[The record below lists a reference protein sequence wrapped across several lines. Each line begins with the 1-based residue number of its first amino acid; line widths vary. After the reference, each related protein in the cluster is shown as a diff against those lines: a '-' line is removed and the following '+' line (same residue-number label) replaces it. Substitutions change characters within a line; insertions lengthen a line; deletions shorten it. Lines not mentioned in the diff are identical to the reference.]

1 MPVAPKILRRA
12 AAATSSET
20 LYTTP
25 SATTTIVTEITVVNT
40 SGSSETFS
48 IALDGIDL
56 FSSLSIAANTTATY
70 SMKQVLTATKL
81 ITGSAS
87 VTDVNFFIAGVE
99 IT

>member
-1 MPVAPKILRRA
+1 MAVAPKILRRA
-12 AAATSSET
+12 AAATTSET

-40 SGSSETFS
+40 SGSSATFS
-48 IALDGIDL
+48 ITLDGIDL

-81 ITGSAS
+81 IAGSAS

>member
-1 MPVAPKILRRA
+1 MAVTPKILRRA

-25 SATTTIVTEITVVNT
+25 SATTTIVTEITVANT
-40 SGSSETFS
+40 SGSSATFS

-56 FSSLSIAANTTATY
+56 FSSLSIAANTTTTY

-99 IT
+99 IA

>member
-1 MPVAPKILRRA
+1 MPTIPKIIRRA
-12 AAATSSET
+12 AASTTSAT

-25 SATTTIVTEITVVNT
+25 AATTTIITEITVVNT
-40 SGSSETFS
+40 SGSGATFS
-48 IALDGIDL
+48 ISLDGVEL
-56 FSSLSIAANTTATY
+56 FSTLSIAANTTTTY
-70 SMKQVLTATKL
+70 SMKQVLTATKI

>member
-1 MPVAPKILRRA
+1 MPTTPKILRRA
-12 AAATSSET
+12 AAATSSGT

-40 SGSSETFS
+40 SGSSATFS

-56 FSSLSIAANTTATY
+56 FSSLSIAANTTTTY

-99 IT
+99 IA